1 MAAAVATCRG
11 PPDDVEV
18 IAATRRLWQQP
29 ILRRTPLLESAA
41 LGAAA
46 GNRRVL
52 VKAECLQAPGSFK
65 LRGALNRI
73 LLMPEAERRRGVV
86 AFSSGNFGRGLAAA
100 AESQGVPCT
109 IVMPQDAPAVKK
121 EGARRFGASVVES
134 PLVEGENREVT
145 ANRVAEE
152 HAAATG
158 AALLHPFEDRDVIA
172 GQGSVAVEA
181 YEDLVADGGGGDDD
195 VVFVIPAGGG
205 GLSAGCNLAI
215 RRLLPGAL
223 SYIVEPEHYDD
234 HRRSLLAGDR
244 VAVDAGAPGTV
255 CDALQAASPGASTF
269 PINKRLC
276 AGGLAVSDAEV
287 AVAVAA
293 AARATG
299 LVLEPSGATAL
310 AAVLAGKLPA
320 CCDGKTVVVVA
331 SGGDPEAGFDAS
343 LATVVGE
350 GGEKGWVGA
359 ETRSVGVE

>member
-1 MAAAVATCRG
+1 MAAATATCRG
-11 PPDDVEV
+11 APNDAEV
-18 IAATRRLWQQP
+18 IAASRRLWQEP
-29 ILRRTPLLESAA
+29 ILRRTPLLESTA
-41 LGAAA
+41 LNTAA
-46 GNRRVL
+46 GGHRRVL

-134 PLVEGENREVT
+134 PLVAGENREVT

-181 YEDLVADGGGGDDD
+181 YEDLAADGGGGGGDGGND

-244 VAVDAGAPGTV
+244 VSVDAGAPGTI

-269 PINKRLC
+269 PINRRLC

-287 AVAVAA
+287 SAAVAA

-331 SGGDPEAGFDAS
+331 SGGDPAAGFDAS
-343 LATVVGE
+343 LARVVG
-350 GGEKGWVGA
+350 
-359 ETRSVGVE
+359 